1 MAYIGQ
7 FSLPQEF
14 FDTTSSD
21 LLTQPEPQYLYCQ
34 AWKRGLNVAFQ
45 IQAERMGIAPYRAI
59 PDQGAAYL
67 QNPEVDRLMF
77 SDPIMDAMV
86 LVQPDLG
93 KAPGDTIRINR
104 PSFTDSTYTLAAR
117 TVPSG
122 TIIST
127 TPIAV
132 ASEQTYINILRL
144 GGPYDNTQAA
154 IAPYGV
160 ERFDAGR
167 MIHSAADIT
176 GLHLKRDF
184 DKFIDAVM
192 VFLYDQLS
200 TTVLPA
206 GMINKTTPVVPGD
219 FPMGHQVL
227 ADVEQ
232 SLRDNHVP
240 MFPGGKYVGVI
251 TTRQANQLQQD
262 KQFLEMARYNQ
273 KFNPQYAGSYWADYG
288 VFKLYQSTTLTID
301 ASGATVPGGTTNTEI
316 YNGHFFGPGV
326 VGSGVGE
333 LPQVWPSTN
342 DNYGQL
348 PLVIWLMNAGFAVFD
363 ARLGAIVSTS

>member
-1 MAYIGQ
+1 MAAYIGQ

-45 IQAERMGIAPYRAI
+45 IQAERLGIAPYRAI

-206 GMINKTTPVVPGD
+206 GMVDKTTPVVAGD
-219 FPMGHQVL
+219 FPMSHQVL

-232 SLRDNHVP
+232 SLRDSHVP
-240 MFPGGKYVGVI
+240 MFPGGKYVGVLQPK
-251 TTRQANQLQQD
+251 QANQLQQD

-288 VFKLYQSTTLTID
+288 VFKLYQSTTLTVDPVAGSI
-301 ASGATVPGGTTNTEI
+301 NTPI
-316 YNGHFFGPGV
+316 YTAHFFGPGV

-363 ARLGAIVSTS
+363 ARLGAVVWTS